1 MRVLAEVV
9 GAPQRRRGANSVTQ
23 LIVLS
28 LIAMAIWGALL
39 REAIRRRW

>member
-1 MRVLAEVV
+1 
-9 GAPQRRRGANSVTQ
+9 VTHWE